1 MSQDQKGNEKTK
13 KCFNLFIVYLIFNW
27 MEKVVF
33 NNWTGN
39 GSELNGNKGDSNDP
53 LGGSNSLS
61 VPVCYMR
68 NPNPRSPT
76 RPLRTA
82 HLRYGAT
89 TTQQSTLDSKP
100 PYNMILNGCRP
111 STLAS
116 LKSSA
121 GSASPDPHG
130 EGGHSNDENAW
141 TAPLPGSGG
150 PGGSAKKRWLRQA
163 ISEETE
169 TESPTSGGG
178 GCLGVGIIGPGG
190 IVPGNEVL
198 DHVTPLKKRR
208 LARASLSSETSF
220 TPPSTPTPSNAGVIG
235 SNENVSS
242 ESGLQPL
249 MEKDESH
256 VESLSAENSQ
266 GAPSEFDDGLTEV
279 NQTQQRQPGCHLNES
294 SDPPPPPLPPTLEV
308 AKDSDGLSPPT
319 NGYVSETSQQMWA
332 SQPEENVRVQP
343 ESIPVAFASADEHV
357 NAAAAL
363 TQFHEGSLFHSSSR
377 PTWEFR
383 APDAQF
389 MRCRNLSDVPDAVT
403 TDVCQEVI
411 HEEKPKPIKRKVC

>member
-1 MSQDQKGNEKTK
+1 MNVIQ
-13 KCFNLFIVYLIFNW
+13 
-27 MEKVVF
+27 VVF
-33 NNWTGN
+33 NHWTGD

-53 LGGSNSLS
+53 LGGSNSLSLS

-89 TTQQSTLDSKP
+89 TTQQSAPDSKP

-141 TAPLPGSGG
+141 AAPLPGSGG

-169 TESPTSGGG
+169 TESPVGGGGG
-178 GCLGVGIIGPGG
+178 GCLGVGGLGPGG
-190 IVPGNEVL
+190 IVPGNEVF

-208 LARASLSSETSF
+208 LARASMSSETSF
-220 TPPSTPTPSNAGVIG
+220 TPPSTPTPSNVGVIG
-235 SNENVSS
+235 SNENVAN

-249 MEKDESH
+249 MEKDESN
-256 VESLSAENSQ
+256 VESLSAENSR
-266 GAPSEFDDGLTEV
+266 GTPSEFDDGLAEV
-279 NQTQQRQPGCHLNES
+279 NQTQQQQRSGGHLNES
-294 SDPPPPPLPPTLEV
+294 SDPPTPPLPPTLEL
-308 AKDSDGLSPPT
+308 AKGNVGLGSPT

-332 SQPEENVRVQP
+332 SQSEESVPVQP
-343 ESIPVAFASADEHV
+343 ETNAVAFASADEHV

-363 TQFHEGSLFHSSSR
+363 TQFHEGSLFISSSR

-403 TDVCQEVI
+403 TDVIQEVI
-411 HEEKPKPIKRKVC
+411 REEKPKPIKRKVC